1 MKIVKN
7 YLQHFRF
14 MIIYMQSQYLGD
26 QIMKKYSNEMVT
38 MIDNMIKMHYSY
50 EEMYEFVKVCF
61 PYEKISFNML
71 LKLVEQRVINML

>member
-1 MKIVKN
+1 
-7 YLQHFRF
+7 
-14 MIIYMQSQYLGD
+14 
-26 QIMKKYSNEMVT
+26 MKKYSNEMVT